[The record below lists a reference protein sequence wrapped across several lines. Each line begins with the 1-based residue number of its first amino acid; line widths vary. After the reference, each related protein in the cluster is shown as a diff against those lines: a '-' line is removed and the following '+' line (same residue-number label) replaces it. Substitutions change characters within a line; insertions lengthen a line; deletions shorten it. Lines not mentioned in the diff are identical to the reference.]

1 MKTSLKYL
9 AVGALLAAA
18 LVDNANAIP
27 SFARQTGLN
36 CSACHT
42 VFPELTQVGRDYK
55 LHGYTMGGGESTLAS
70 KLAVMVQLD
79 SIEHKAGQPGDK
91 AINFSQGSIFFG
103 GKIVKNIGAFG
114 QFTYENGDDE
124 NGAVFGVDLLDIRYA
139 NTKDINGKELVYG
152 VTVNNNLGVQD
163 IWNTVGSWAYPYA
176 GGLGIG
182 ATLFDPD
189 MAPPVGGVGVYAMWD
204 NLLYAEVSAYRGSKG
219 TGLMQF
225 FSWNTKAWDPATA
238 YMDQTSP
245 YVRLAIQ
252 HNVGA
257 NYFMLGGSGFWSKIN
272 PDPTA
277 GSVLT
282 KYKDKSLDAEWQYDS
297 GVNLITANASKV
309 WETQTLSGNDTKSDT
324 TRLKLSYYYD
334 HTYGATVNYVTST
347 NTDSTADATGIVYEL
362 DYMPTQKIKLAA
374 QYNTYSKFGG
384 TTTGASDN
392 NNIYLNVWFMF

>member
-9 AVGALLAAA
+9 AAGALLVGA

-27 SFARQTGLN
+27 SFAKQTGLN
-36 CSACHT
+36 CSVCHT

-55 LHGYTMGGGESTLAS
+55 LHGYTMGGGKTTLAS
-70 KLAVMVQLD
+70 KFAVMVQLD
-79 SIEHKAGQPGDK
+79 STKHDTTQPGDK

-103 GKIVKNIGAFG
+103 GKIAKNVGVFS

-124 NGAVFGVDLLDIRYA
+124 NGALFGVDLLDIRYA
-139 NTKDINGKELVYG
+139 NTKNINGKELIYG

-163 IWNTVGSWAYPYA
+163 LWNTTGAWAYPYA
-176 GGLGIG
+176 GGLEIG
-182 ATLFDPD
+182 STLFDPD

-204 NLLYAEVSAYRGSKG
+204 NLLYAEVSAYQGSKG

-225 FSWNTKAWDPATA
+225 FSWDTKTWDPTTP
-238 YMDQTSP
+238 YLDQTSP
-245 YVRLAIQ
+245 YVRLAVQ
-252 HNVGA
+252 HNIGA
-257 NYFMLGGSGFWSKIN
+257 NYFMVGGFGFWTKIN

-282 KYKDKSLDAEWQYDS
+282 KYKDNGLDAEWQYDS

-309 WETQTLSGNDTKSDT
+309 WETQTLTGVDAKSDT
-324 TRLKLSYYYD
+324 TNAKISYFYN
-334 HTYGATVNYVTST
+334 HKYGATIDYRIST
-347 NTDSTADATGIVYEL
+347 NTDTGNDATGLTYEL
-362 DYMPTQKIKLAA
+362 DYMPTQKIRLAA

-384 TTTGASDN
+384 TSTGSSDN
-392 NNIYLNVWFMF
+392 NNVYLNAWFMF